1 MDRLSNDDKNKF
13 AEKPEVE
20 QEEFEKLLKEGIKE
34 YREALENL
42 KDK

>member
-1 MDRLSNDDKNKF
+1 MDRLSNDDKNEF
-13 AEKPEVE
+13 AEKTEEE
-20 QEEFEKLLKEGIKE
+20 QGEFEKLLKEGIEE